1 MLSMPKVML
10 TDRFAA
16 GAKPLNGDER
26 TDFFDALVTGL
37 CLRATKDRRSWS
49 FCFTNPSDKK
59 WTRLT
64 LGTYPAISLAA
75 ARGKALEA
83 KSQVDQGQDPRA
95 SSSAAASMTVAELVA
110 SYLGDPEKQALRSK
124 ASIERRLRKN
134 VLAVIGEVKL
144 SELRRRDVRQCGLN
158 LDISIIRAGNR
169 FGIPRWSAREWRLP
183 GSRVKNGCAHVVPL
197 SDLAIAV
204 QRAARI
210 CPVATG
216 ICKGH
221 EGWTVFAH

>member
-75 ARGKALEA
+75 AWQSAG
-83 KSQVDQGQDPRA
+83 SQE
-95 SSSAAASMTVAELVA
+95 SS
-110 SYLGDPEKQALRSK
+110 RSRTRP
-124 ASIERRLRKN
+124 AR
-134 VLAVIGEVKL
+134 VIVGGGEYD
-144 SELRRRDVRQCGLN
+144 RRRTCG
-158 LDISIIRAGNR
+158 
-169 FGIPRWSAREWRLP
+169 
-183 GSRVKNGCAHVVPL
+183 VL
-197 SDLAIAV
+197 S
-204 QRAARI
+204 
-210 CPVATG
+210 
-216 ICKGH
+216 
-221 EGWTVFAH
+221 W